1 MSQKLPCAH
10 AFKLLRYTLEKY
22 SAAQL
27 HPSLPSRSLAKQRHN
42 PHPLQALRSLN
53 LAAPA
58 YRKQEEYSSFF
69 PSLCCS
75 TLFSICS
82 HAYKGTHLASPIL
95 HHRANGACHQ
105 DPGFLHTSRVCDPAL
120 LSPESAWSMCPP
132 LLQLASKT
140 EESSTSKYDHATT
153 ATISRHPSYMQMIR
167 ALKYVTPSSSIS
179 F

>member
-1 MSQKLPCAH
+1 MKKREKWARKGVCLSQQDPRKSKGHHMRMPSSFGPTLQHKNLP
-10 AFKLLRYTLEKY
+10 
-22 SAAQL
+22 
-27 HPSLPSRSLAKQRHN
+27 LPGSTQPCPRVSMQKPRHN

-95 HHRANGACHQ
+95 HHRAHGACHQ

-132 LLQLASKT
+132 L
-140 EESSTSKYDHATT
+140 
-153 ATISRHPSYMQMIR
+153 
-167 ALKYVTPSSSIS
+167 